1 MIDYFNYKYVKH
13 YYNIP
18 SLSLII
24 INYNSHFILV
34 QLRGE
39 TFGSK
44 GKLYE
49 ASSGRN
55 NDEDGGSRKRFH
67 EGQAKGKPKIF
78 YYTLVLL

>member
-1 MIDYFNYKYVKH
+1 MKHYFNYKYV
-13 YYNIP
+13 IP
-18 SLSLII
+18 SLSFTT

-34 QLRGE
+34 QFRGK

-44 GKLYE
+44 RKLYE

-67 EGQAKGKPKIF
+67 EGQAKGKPRILCHI
-78 YYTLVLL
+78 LVFL

>member
-1 MIDYFNYKYVKH
+1 MSQNDFI
-13 YYNIP
+13 IL
-18 SLSLII
+18 SLSFHT
-24 INYNSHFILV
+24 INYNSHILFLV

-67 EGQAKGKPKIF
+67 EGQAKGKPKILC
-78 YYTLVLL
+78 YTLVLL

>member
-1 MIDYFNYKYVKH
+1 MTYMNDKILRN
-13 YYNIP
+13 NIP
-18 SLSLII
+18 SLSFTTF
-24 INYNSHFILV
+24 NYNSHFILV

-44 GKLYE
+44 RKLYE

-67 EGQAKGKPKIF
+67 EGQAKGKPKILC
-78 YYTLVLL
+78 YTLVLLYSE